1 MAFALGLRPVFV
13 RRPGVKNLVVV
24 QQLDIAGFELQIQ
37 SDWITACQFI
47 QEIECLDLFGPQ
59 SGPMVVALRGVK
71 KVPRINTGDFA
82 GVTMKHSSMA
92 SVGYRDLGSYLS
104 GDLALEEALENIK
117 PVAVDGAW
125 GLKQEFWNF
134 QDLVR

>member
-24 QQLDIAGFELQIQ
+24 QQLYIAGFELQIQ

-59 SGPMVVALRGVK
+59 SGHMVVALRGVN

-82 GVTMKHSSMA
+82 GVTMKHCKL
-92 SVGYRDLGSYLS
+92 VGFG
-104 GDLALEEALENIK
+104 LALGNLTFSIHSK
-117 PVAVDGAW
+117 R
-125 GLKQEFWNF
+125 LKQHFYKIGSASRYF
-134 QDLVR
+134 MIDRRG